1 MFNESFSYIKQ
12 YAGNVFNLSKK
23 TINEKEEWCDK
34 FISELRDF
42 YSSNKIF
49 NLEVSNLDQEF
60 LTKYLLEAEEPF
72 QFISV
77 YFAIKEV
84 VIKHNHNI
92 SLPILFD
99 ASSSGVQHLASL
111 ANDLT
116 IAKMVNVVS
125 SEETR
130 NDFYSL
136 AADYVREN
144 ILNIKPNNKISEDV
158 KNNLIKIKVNRSIL
172 KIPVMTISYNVG
184 LAHMGKDLL
193 QKMGSLVSVNKL
205 VESNVDLEKI
215 KLFDDIN
222 KNNINKLFL
231 IKINKEFTTI
241 TDDLYITPKEWVL
254 FASIIYKSVF
264 EIAPSIEEV
273 NHYLNN
279 FRALIFKC
287 KIPFVWITPAGM
299 KIRFALGFF

>member
-1 MFNESFSYIKQ
+1 MREVSQAQVGYYNYYNTIMIATLYRDQIFYLPTFLDFRGRIYSKVSYLSYQGGDLARSFLEFYYPKSNLNRYNSDKDDEIFNESFSYIKQ

-23 TINEKEEWCDK
+23 SINDKEEWCDK

-42 YSSNKIF
+42 YSSKKIF
-49 NLEVSNLDQEF
+49 NLEGSNLDQEF
-60 LTKYLLEAEEPF
+60 LKKYLLEADEPF

-84 VIKHNHNI
+84 VIKDNHNI

-99 ASSSGVQHLASL
+99 ASCSGVQHLASL

-136 AADYVREN
+136 AADYVREY
-144 ILNIKPNNKISEDV
+144 ILNIKPNNNKISEDV
-158 KNNLIKIKVNRSIL
+158 KNNLMKIKVNRSIL

-184 LAHMGKDLL
+184 CSKH
-193 QKMGSLVSVNKL
+193 
-205 VESNVDLEKI
+205 I
-215 KLFDDIN
+215 
-222 KNNINKLFL
+222 
-231 IKINKEFTTI
+231 
-241 TDDLYITPKEWVL
+241 
-254 FASIIYKSVF
+254 
-264 EIAPSIEEV
+264 
-273 NHYLNN
+273 
-279 FRALIFKC
+279 
-287 KIPFVWITPAGM
+287 
-299 KIRFALGFF
+299 